1 MPCPILVNGVTEPG
15 FSVAPTTRARMAGTL
30 IGSYRLLEEI
40 STGGM
45 GTVYKAK
52 HELIGRPAAV
62 KLLRSDLDA
71 RQEIIDRFFNEA
83 RAATAIRH
91 PGIVEV
97 FDFGYT
103 EDGHG
108 YLVMELLVGK
118 TLKRA
123 ISDVGRYTEPEAA
136 AITRGIASALK
147 AAHAQGIYHRDLKPD
162 NVFLVPDL
170 EGATGSVRPKVLDF
184 GIAKLTENGAG
195 HTQMGMLIGTPS
207 YMAPEQAR
215 EASAVDHRADL
226 YSLGCILYE
235 MLTGRPPFVS
245 EGAGEVVAM
254 HLMDDPMPP
263 RSLEAHITPTMDA
276 IVMRL
281 LEKDPANRFQTAG
294 ELLQAV
300 TPLMDGTRDLLL
312 MSGPRT
318 AVHPR
323 PEPSTLREFTAPKTQ
338 ITRPRSRIPL
348 IAGVVTALVAIGV
361 IAVQATRSD
370 EPTKVEIK
378 ATPAPAVA
386 PPATVPPKPPET
398 KPETAP
404 TPPPIT
410 ETKQVPG
417 KTPIIVKPP
426 GTKPPKPPPGRTT
439 TGGSPVE
446 TDLGDDGKL
455 KVPRP

>member
-1 MPCPILVNGVTEPG
+1 
-15 FSVAPTTRARMAGTL
+15 MAGTL

-62 KLLRSDLDA
+62 KLLRADLDT

-91 PGIVEV
+91 PGIVEI

-123 ISDVGRYTEPEAA
+123 IADVGRYTEPEAA
-136 AITRGIASALK
+136 AIARGIASALK

-170 EGATGSVRPKVLDF
+170 EGTTGSVRPKVLDF
-184 GIAKLTENGAG
+184 GIAKLTEDGAG
-195 HTQMGMLIGTPS
+195 HTKMGMLIGTPS

-245 EGAGEVVAM
+245 EGAGEIVAM
-254 HLMDDPMPP
+254 HLMDEPMPP
-263 RSLEAHITPTMDA
+263 RSLESHITPAMDA
-276 IVMRL
+276 IVLRL
-281 LEKDPANRFQTAG
+281 LEKDPAKRFQSAG
-294 ELLQAV
+294 ELMQAL
-300 TPLMDGTRDLLL
+300 TPLMNGARDLVL

-323 PEPSTLREFTAPKTQ
+323 NEPSTLREFVAPVASTQ
-338 ITRPRSRIPL
+338 LSRPRSRIPL
-348 IAGVVTALVAIGV
+348 IAGVVTVLVAIGV
-361 IAVQATRSD
+361 IAILAMRGD
-370 EPTKVEIK
+370 DKPAKVEVIK
-378 ATPAPAVA
+378 ATPAPAPA
-386 PPATVPPKPPET
+386 PAVKRDEPKPRP
-398 KPETAP
+398 PETAP
-404 TPPPIT
+404 SPPPIT

-417 KTPIIVKPP
+417 KPPIVVKPP
-426 GTKPPKPPPGRTT
+426 VPAPKKPPPGPTT
-439 TGGSPVE
+439 IGGSPVE
-446 TDLGDDGKL
+446 IDLGDDGKK

>member
-1 MPCPILVNGVTEPG
+1 
-15 FSVAPTTRARMAGTL
+15 MAGTL

-62 KLLRSDLDA
+62 KLLRPDLDT

-91 PGIVEV
+91 PGIVEI

-123 ISDVGRYTEPEAA
+123 IADVGRYTEPEAA
-136 AITRGIASALK
+136 AIARGIASALK

-170 EGATGSVRPKVLDF
+170 EGTTGSVRPKVLDF
-184 GIAKLTENGAG
+184 GIAKLTEDGAG
-195 HTQMGMLIGTPS
+195 HTKMGMLIGTPS

-245 EGAGEVVAM
+245 EGAGEIVAM
-254 HLMDDPMPP
+254 HLMDEPMPP
-263 RSLEAHITPTMDA
+263 RSLESHITPAMDA
-276 IVMRL
+276 IVLRL
-281 LEKDPANRFQTAG
+281 LEKDPAKRFQSAG
-294 ELLQAV
+294 ELMQAL
-300 TPLMDGTRDLLL
+300 TPLMNGARDLVL

-323 PEPSTLREFTAPKTQ
+323 NEPSTLREFVAPVASTQ
-338 ITRPRSRIPL
+338 LSRPRSRIPL
-348 IAGVVTALVAIGV
+348 IAGVVTVLVAIGV
-361 IAVQATRSD
+361 IAILAMRGD
-370 EPTKVEIK
+370 DKPAKVEVIK
-378 ATPAPAVA
+378 ATPAPTPAPAVKRDE
-386 PPATVPPKPPET
+386 PKPRP
-398 KPETAP
+398 PETAP
-404 TPPPIT
+404 SPPPIT

-417 KTPIIVKPP
+417 KPPIVVKPP
-426 GTKPPKPPPGRTT
+426 VPAPKKPPPGPTT
-439 TGGSPVE
+439 IGGSPVE
-446 TDLGDDGKL
+446 IDLGDDGKK

>member
-1 MPCPILVNGVTEPG
+1 
-15 FSVAPTTRARMAGTL
+15 MAGTL

-62 KLLRSDLDA
+62 KLLRADLDT

-91 PGIVEV
+91 PGIVEI

-123 ISDVGRYTEPEAA
+123 IADVGRYTEPEAA
-136 AITRGIASALK
+136 AIARGIASALK

-184 GIAKLTENGAG
+184 GIAKLTEDGAG
-195 HTQMGMLIGTPS
+195 HTKMGMLIGTPS

-245 EGAGEVVAM
+245 EGAGEIVAM
-254 HLMDDPMPP
+254 HLMDEPMPP
-263 RSLEAHITPTMDA
+263 RSLESHITPAMDA
-276 IVMRL
+276 IVLRL
-281 LEKDPANRFQTAG
+281 LEKDPAKRFQSAS
-294 ELLQAV
+294 ELMQAL
-300 TPLMDGTRDLLL
+300 TPLMNGARDLVL

-323 PEPSTLREFTAPKTQ
+323 NEPSTLREFVAPVASTQ
-338 ITRPRSRIPL
+338 LTRPRSRIPL
-348 IAGVVTALVAIGV
+348 IAGVVTVLVAIGV
-361 IAVQATRSD
+361 VAILAMRGDD
-370 EPTKVEIK
+370 EPAKVEVIK
-378 ATPAPAVA
+378 ATPPPAPAPAVKRDEPTPRA
-386 PPATVPPKPPET
+386 
-398 KPETAP
+398 PETAP
-404 TPPPIT
+404 SPPPIT

-417 KTPIIVKPP
+417 KPPIVVKPP
-426 GTKPPKPPPGRTT
+426 VTTPKKPPPGPTT
-439 TGGSPVE
+439 IGGSPVE
-446 TDLGDDGKL
+446 IDLGDDGKK

>member
-1 MPCPILVNGVTEPG
+1 
-15 FSVAPTTRARMAGTL
+15 MAGTL

-62 KLLRSDLDA
+62 KLLRADLDT

-91 PGIVEV
+91 PGIVEI

-123 ISDVGRYTEPEAA
+123 IADVGRYTEPEAA
-136 AITRGIASALK
+136 AIARGIASALK

-170 EGATGSVRPKVLDF
+170 EGTTGSVRPKVLDF
-184 GIAKLTENGAG
+184 GIAKLTEDGAG
-195 HTQMGMLIGTPS
+195 HTKMGMLIGTPS

-245 EGAGEVVAM
+245 EGAGEIVAM
-254 HLMDDPMPP
+254 HLMDEPMPP
-263 RSLEAHITPTMDA
+263 RSLESHITPAMDA
-276 IVMRL
+276 IVLRL
-281 LEKDPANRFQTAG
+281 LEKDPAKRFQSAG
-294 ELLQAV
+294 ELMQAL
-300 TPLMDGTRDLLL
+300 TPLMNGARDLVL

-323 PEPSTLREFTAPKTQ
+323 NEPSTLREFVAPVASTQ
-338 ITRPRSRIPL
+338 LSRPRSRIPL
-348 IAGVVTALVAIGV
+348 IAGVVTVLVAIGV
-361 IAVQATRSD
+361 IAILAMRGD
-370 EPTKVEIK
+370 DKPAKVEVIK
-378 ATPAPAVA
+378 ATPAPTPAPAVKRDE
-386 PPATVPPKPPET
+386 PKPRP
-398 KPETAP
+398 PETAP
-404 TPPPIT
+404 SPPPIT

-417 KTPIIVKPP
+417 KPPIVVKPP
-426 GTKPPKPPPGRTT
+426 VPAPKKPPPGPTT
-439 TGGSPVE
+439 IGGSPVE
-446 TDLGDDGKL
+446 IDLGDDGKK